1 MIKNW
6 NTKIPKNEISIK
18 STIKYDV
25 TIKSTITKR
34 TISRK
39 YKKRN
44 SKYLISFSLNEIST
58 PVMVSLLDMLQLE
71 S

>member
-6 NTKIPKNEISIK
+6 NTKLPKNEISIK

-58 PVMVSLLDMLQLE
+58 PVMVSLLDILQLE